1 MIQLSEIWLTFMC
14 EFHNVNTVE
23 RASVPHF
30 LRAYVCVDG
39 KKRLFYTHFANY

>member
-23 RASVPHF
+23 RASVPHI
-30 LRAYVCVDG
+30 LRNDG